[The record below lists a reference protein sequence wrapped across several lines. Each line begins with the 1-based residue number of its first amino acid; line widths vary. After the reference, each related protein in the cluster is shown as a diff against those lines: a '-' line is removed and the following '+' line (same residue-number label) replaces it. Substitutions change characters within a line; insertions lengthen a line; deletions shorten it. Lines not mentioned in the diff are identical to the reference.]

1 MKRSL
6 TTILLLGAALLGAA
20 LLGLACGSTERLTVA
35 EYAEFCADGI
45 ASASELIEPETFT
58 WADLLGLAAPSL
70 ARLRSVEPP
79 EVLGQFHRLSIK
91 TLDFV
96 VGVAE
101 EQPPDERANPLAF
114 GLDAVRIATQLARAV
129 EGLPADV
136 RARLGEAGCL

>member
-1 MKRSL
+1 M
-6 TTILLLGAALLGAA
+6 
-20 LLGLACGSTERLTVA
+20 V

-45 ASASELIEPETFT
+45 ASAVDVIEPETVT
-58 WADLLGLAAPSL
+58 WGDLLELAEPSL

-79 EVLGQFHRLSIK
+79 EVLGEFHRVSIK

-101 EQPPDERANPLAF
+101 ERPAEERANPLAF
-114 GLDAVRIATQLARAV
+114 GLEAVRIGTQLARAV

-136 RARLGEAGCL
+136 RGRLGEAGCL